1 MNVCRLI
8 IGNFGLNR
16 EQERTN
22 MAIWALLASP
32 LLMSNDLRSIS
43 LQSRSILLNSHVI
56 AINQDRLGRAGRVVK
71 YLAKESVQV
80 WARPLSPAGTFAIA
94 VFNSRAT
101 EQAVSLS
108 LEELRAA
115 LTELGI
121 DLRTEPKS
129 QSKAVDTDRVSYR
142 VTEAFE
148 NRLFGVFALR
158 ARISLTVKAFDTFV
172 ARVAP
177 SEPTDRET
185 DAHLQPPERPEP
197 ESQQGQ
203 QPHQQA
209 PSSSRRRE
217 LRQMER
223 LPSDSLAVT
232 DGESSLTRLFILFYA
247 AVALF
252 VFALCCRSSL
262 RNRLLAL
269 CSFSEGVRSWR
280 LGLQKGPLAGSR
292 GRSPHSTR
300 SA

>member
-1 MNVCRLI
+1 MNRLI

-32 LLMSNDLRSIS
+32 LLMSNDLRRIS
-43 LQSRSILLNSHVI
+43 QQSRSLLLNSHVI

-80 WARPLSPAGTFAIA
+80 WARPLSPAGTFALA
-94 VFNSRAT
+94 LFNSRAT

-121 DLRTEPKS
+121 DLLSDPKAQAKSVDADTATEP
-129 QSKAVDTDRVSYR
+129 VTYR

-158 ARISLTVKAFDTFV
+158 ARISLSLKAFDTFV

-177 SEPTDRET
+177 AEPTDTET
-185 DAHLQPPERPEP
+185 DTDLHPAEP
-197 ESQQGQ
+197 AESQQGQ

-217 LRQMER
+217 LRQMDR
-223 LPSDSLAVT
+223 LPADSLGVT
-232 DGESSLTRLFILFYA
+232 EADGESSLTRLFILFYA

-252 VFALCCRSSL
+252 IGALCCRSSL

-280 LGLQKGPLAGSR
+280 QQKGPVAGR
-292 GRSPHSTR
+292 GRSPHSPR